1 MAGEEEKKEEGNE
14 EKKEE
19 DKGPNGCMVCLQA
32 TWDVVYVSSYLLTR
46 FSRRSIPEL
55 NLL

>member
-1 MAGEEEKKEEGNE
+1 MAGEEEKKEEGKE